1 MHPAMMVVVWQGMRM
16 NLRSDS
22 TSIRARRVALL
33 FALCVSVTTLPT
45 PYADPAPVVTQL
57 RPTVLAELT
66 HDPSAFTEGLA
77 LDGTSLYESTGLAGH
92 SELRELDPATGSLR
106 RAAALPPDY
115 FGEGIAV
122 VGDRIWQLT
131 YRNGVAIEWDRASLT
146 RLREVPLAGEGWG
159 LCRDGDHL
167 IRSDG
172 TARLHIHE
180 PGDLRETGSITVTLN
195 GIELSGLNGLDCSA
209 GQIWANVFPTNQI
222 VRIDAATGVV
232 QAVADIEGLLDPQYR
247 DNVHV
252 LNGITHVDDTQFLIT
267 GKDWPHLFRVTFDP
281 A

>member
-1 MHPAMMVVVWQGMRM
+1 MWWCTWALSPSGKVVAA
-16 NLRSDS
+16 
-22 TSIRARRVALL
+22 ARRVTAVLVL
-33 FALCVSVTTLPT
+33 TVSASAPSTAH
-45 PYADPAPVVTQL
+45 ADHGRPVTQL
-57 RPTVLAELT
+57 RPTVLAELA

-77 LDGTSLYESTGLAGH
+77 VDDTSLYESTGLAGH
-92 SELRELDPATGSLR
+92 SQLRELDPATGSLR

-131 YRNGVAIEWDRASLT
+131 YRNGVAIEWDRANLT
-146 RLREVPLAGEGWG
+146 RLREVPLTGEGWG
-159 LCRDGDHL
+159 LCHDDDHL

-172 TARLHIHE
+172 TARLHVHD
-180 PGDLRETGSITVTLN
+180 PGDMHETGSITVTLN

-222 VRIDAATGVV
+222 VRIDAATGTV
-232 QAVADIEGLLDPQYR
+232 QAVVDVEGLLESQYQ
-247 DNVHV
+247 DNIHV
-252 LNGITHVDDTQFLIT
+252 LNGITHVGDTQFLIT

-281 A
+281 E

>member
-1 MHPAMMVVVWQGMRM
+1 MR
-16 NLRSDS
+16 RRARTDS
-22 TSIRARRVALL
+22 VPGRLPTGARRVAALL
-33 FALCVSVTTLPT
+33 ALCVSATAPAAVHT
-45 PYADPAPVVTQL
+45 DPGSAVARL
-57 RPTVLAELT
+57 RTTVLAELS

-77 LDGTSLYESTGLAGH
+77 IDGVSLYESTGLAGH
-92 SELRELDPATGSLR
+92 SELRELDPVTGSLR
-106 RAAALPPDY
+106 RSETLPSDY

-131 YRNGVAIEWDRASLT
+131 YRNGVAIEWDKTSLT

-159 LCRDGDHL
+159 LCHDGIRL

-172 TARLHIHE
+172 SALLHVHDPDDLHE
-180 PGDLRETGSITVTLN
+180 IGSIPVTLN
-195 GIELSGLNGLDCSA
+195 GIALTGLNGLSCSSN
-209 GQIWANVFPTNQI
+209 QIWANVFPSNQI

-232 QAVADIEGLLDPQYR
+232 QAVVDVEGLLEPQYR

-252 LNGITHVDDTQFLIT
+252 LNGITQVDDTQFLIT
-267 GKDWPHLFRVTFDP
+267 GKDWPHLFRVSFDP